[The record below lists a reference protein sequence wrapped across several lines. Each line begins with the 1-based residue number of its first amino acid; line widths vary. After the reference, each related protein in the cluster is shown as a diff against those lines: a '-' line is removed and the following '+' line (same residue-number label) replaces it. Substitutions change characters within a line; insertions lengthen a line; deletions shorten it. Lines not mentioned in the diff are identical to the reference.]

1 MAVNPLFQFQEATR
15 EQSKASILI
24 EGLSGKGKSGLAL
37 LLGYYL
43 ADEDWTKVFDIDTEN
58 NSVNLF
64 AGINSSAGVPFG

>member
-1 MAVNPLFQFQEATR
+1 MGINPLFQFQEATR

-43 ADEDWTKVFDIDTEN
+43 A
-58 NSVNLF
+58 
-64 AGINSSAGVPFG
+64 G

>member
-1 MAVNPLFQFQEATR
+1 MAINPLFQFEEATR

-43 ADEDWTKVFDIDTEN
+43 AGKDFSKVFDIDTEN

-64 AGINSSAGVPFG
+64 VGIELSFNL